1 MSLFSKHFGLSAAL
15 GVEVG
20 AGFIDIAFCLHRLDN
35 SMVGLCFLLNVDFIL
50 NFILLTMVGVNL
62 FYLIFAFLNM
72 EDVLVLNFLWLM
84 PASFNLGGDIFEHDL
99 S

>member
-1 MSLFSKHFGLSAAL
+1 
-15 GVEVG
+15 
-20 AGFIDIAFCLHRLDN
+20 
-35 SMVGLCFLLNVDFIL
+35 MVGLCFLLNIDFIL

-84 PASFNLGGDIFEHDL
+84 PASFNLGGDIFEHGL